1 MRTSVIARAKP
12 DGAIRHHHLPAKIAS
27 CALSAC
33 LLMHQPV
40 QAAQMRTLA
49 DVMRPTFEFVDSN
62 KDGVISM
69 DEIKQL
75 SQQV

>member
-1 MRTSVIARAKP
+1 
-12 DGAIRHHHLPAKIAS
+12 
-27 CALSAC
+27 
-33 LLMHQPV
+33 MHQPV